1 MTTPDA
7 LLFQMSL
14 GAPILD
20 MLDDPILDM
29 TGDPILDMGWVDVQ
43 GDVITET
50 PISIFQ
56 GQHNGEPLDRVADA
70 GTIKFVLNN
79 NNSNSAG
86 LVGYYSLGHSNQR
99 PGFGKGLLVRVGI
112 EKDAAIE
119 YLSQGRIISIEPT
132 AGLLSNKRVDVVAAD
147 WIEIASRMPMPRIP
161 VQEGVTDDQVI
172 ATIVAAIDDPPA
184 ETDLGTGAY
193 TYDYALTDVD
203 DGETK
208 VLAVLQRLAQSGLA
222 RIFVVGGPTSGEI
235 LTYVDLFGLLS
246 TGTPVAAFNNDF
258 TDMQVKSEAYARVKR
273 VQVTGYPMRKE
284 ASPVVLYN
292 LTSEISI
299 AAGEEVEFIGF
310 YRDPNASS
318 SRSIA
323 AVDVVT
329 PVINTDFRLSSL
341 SGSGTDLN
349 ADLQILDFQ
358 PGAKSYSIKVRN
370 NAAVAGYFWFFQ
382 VRGFALY
389 PYDSISY
396 TINDPSIKEGEGITL
411 NYDLPY
417 HSNYYT
423 IKDIGTA
430 LQRWYNPDVI
440 DVPTLEF
447 TPTLSDADFNKFL
460 ACKPGT
466 IISVTDD
473 VTAVSYIMVV
483 LGREINIWNGGNYI
497 TERLF
502 ITPAQQTENG
512 LFFELDVLGQDDLDG
527 DNTILAF
534 G

>member
-1 MTTPDA
+1 MTIPDA

-20 MLDDPILDM
+20 MIEDPILDM
-29 TGDPILDMGWVDVQ
+29 TGDPILDLGWVDVQ
-43 GDVITET
+43 DDVITET

-56 GQHNGEPLDRVADA
+56 GQHNGDPLDRVADA
-70 GTIKFVLNN
+70 GTIKFVMNN
-79 NNSNSAG
+79 SSSNSAG

-112 EKDAAIE
+112 EKDAVIE

-132 AGLLSNKRVDVVAAD
+132 AGLLSNKVVDVVAAD

-193 TYDYALTDVD
+193 TYTYALTDVE

-246 TGTPVAAFNNDF
+246 TGTPVATFNNDF
-258 TDMQVKSEAYARVKR
+258 TDMQAKSEAYKRVKR
-273 VQVTGYPMRKE
+273 VQATGYPMQE
-284 ASPVVLYN
+284 TSAVVLYN
-292 LTSEISI
+292 LTSEIQI

-323 AVDVVT
+323 AVDVIT
-329 PVINTDFRLSSL
+329 PLVNTDFKLSSV

-349 ADLQILDFQ
+349 ANLQILDFQ
-358 PGAKSYSIKVRN
+358 RGAKSFFIKVRN
-370 NAAVAGYFWFFQ
+370 NAAVAGYFWFYQ
-382 VRGFALY
+382 VRGNALY
-389 PYDSISY
+389 PYDSISF
-396 TINDPSIKEGEGITL
+396 TINDPSIREGEGITL

-417 HSNYYT
+417 HSDYYT
-423 IKDIGTA
+423 IKDIATA
-430 LQRWYNPDVI
+430 LHRWYNPEVT
-440 DVPTLEF
+440 DVPSVEF
-447 TPTLSDADFNKFL
+447 VPTASDADFEKFL

-483 LGREINIWNGGNYI
+483 LGREINIWNAGKYI

-527 DNTILAF
+527 ANTILAF